1 MRAIILVFVA
11 FGLAQFLCAGEAD
24 FWQNDCKNDCTNSYL
39 PKKQK
44 PSLKAKDKAMFK
56 GIYGNYEAT
65 DRIEGKM

>member
-1 MRAIILVFVA
+1 MRAIIASFVLLACA
-11 FGLAQFLCAGEAD
+11 FGGEVD
-24 FWQNDCKNDCTNSYL
+24 YYQEGCKNDCTNSYL